1 MVINDT
7 GYDKDIIDNENFTLE
22 SNGDNSENEDSLEN
36 HHEETIESNKDKNA
50 LQVTVHPLNV
60 NILMERIRG
69 ILLFID
75 MCLLMESGNPSS
87 WCAGRFFSMKVECSF
102 NPCVTILILYTR
114 PFPLLCSCM
123 NPHQRWT
130 MHPSL
135 VDMTVGSFSCGR
147 PILNFIWPPSCP
159 QDALVLSLG
168 PYPAAPS
175 HPYEWFS

>member
-1 MVINDT
+1 MSRSPCACR
-7 GYDKDIIDNENFTLE
+7 L
-22 SNGDNSENEDSLEN
+22 SSLR
-36 HHEETIESNKDKNA
+36 
-50 LQVTVHPLNV
+50 TVHPLNV

-87 WCAGRFFSMKVECSF
+87 WCAGRFFSMKVEGSF

-123 NPHQRWT
+123 NPHRRWT